1 MQEQCPWLETT
12 KREGTY
18 GCMWYENMCFS
29 LWRCSNQWAT
39 HGVCGEAVGS
49 GHKSSVKIRKLQ
61 QDSKF
66 VTQSFSDTEFQRWQL
81 KSQMLPRPPAND
93 NSGNNKKKS
102 HWAKIKK
109 EKRENTEH
117 SLKHRCEK
125 WRTRHCRRSTGSPSV
140 GTTHSPVLILG
151 TSHGCLAA
159 ITGGARKRPVW
170 RPAVWGVL
178 VVDLGSRFACTSPTA
193 APRGPRGTRTAVCG
207 GPQFEKSLS
216 C

>member
-81 KSQMLPRPPAND
+81 KSQLLPRPPAND
-93 NSGNNKKKS
+93 NSGNNKKKES
-102 HWAKIKK
+102 LGKRGKK
-109 EKRENTEH
+109 KKNEEETP
-117 SLKHRCEK
+117 
-125 WRTRHCRRSTGSPSV
+125 ST
-140 GTTHSPVLILG
+140 H
-151 TSHGCLAA
+151 
-159 ITGGARKRPVW
+159 
-170 RPAVWGVL
+170 
-178 VVDLGSRFACTSPTA
+178 
-193 APRGPRGTRTAVCG
+193 
-207 GPQFEKSLS
+207 
-216 C
+216 